1 MTTHLDL
8 AIQRP
13 VTCRRLLHQPILVA
27 IAFLIPCLSLTTDT
41 GFAQENSKPF
51 EKRFWQ
57 FLIGNNYKNWAP
69 APGQDGEFYN
79 GRTPHGSLQ
88 KLYINRLAAG
98 DVKGLKAGS
107 VLVLENYLSDKS
119 LKSISVMYRT
129 EGYNPKANDW
139 FWVEYNPDGSVAE
152 KIGTMTPDESATIM
166 LTSATSSRL
175 AGKATSCI
183 DCHRKAAGS
192 DYAFFNDGKDSAV
205 AERKPA
211 KSLSLN

>member
-1 MTTHLDL
+1 MMTQLDP
-8 AIQRP
+8 ATKR
-13 VTCRRLLHQPILVA
+13 TFTRLISLRGSM
-27 IAFLIPCLSLTTDT
+27 LSLLAMLCFSHLLS
-41 GFAQENSKPF
+41 GSALAQEQSKPF

-69 APGQDGEFYN
+69 APGQDGDFYN
-79 GRTPHGSLQ
+79 GRAPHGALQ

-98 DVKGLKAGS
+98 DIKGLKAGS
-107 VLVLENYLSDKS
+107 VLVLENYLADKS

-129 EGYNPKANDW
+129 EGYNPEANDW

-175 AGKATSCI
+175 VGKASSCI
-183 DCHRKAAGS
+183 QCHLKAAGS
-192 DYAFFNDGKDSAV
+192 DYAFFNDAKASAIQS
-205 AERKPA
+205 RKAA
-211 KSLSLN
+211 KTLSLN